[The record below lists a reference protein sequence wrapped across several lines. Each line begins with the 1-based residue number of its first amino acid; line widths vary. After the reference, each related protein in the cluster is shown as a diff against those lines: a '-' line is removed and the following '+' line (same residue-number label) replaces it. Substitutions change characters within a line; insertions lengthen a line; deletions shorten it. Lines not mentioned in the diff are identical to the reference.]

1 MTEKELS
8 KFNEKTVAKVNEMTY
23 MSDLFMSYAFKDIEV
38 QKHIIRT
45 CMDDSSIEL
54 ISTDTQVRFNNING
68 KEVVF
73 DSVSVDTKGNVYNVE
88 VENDK
93 KRGGLKRIM
102 FHVSDLC
109 TQFVPKGLKDY

>member
-45 CMDDSSIEL
+45 CMDDQTIEL
-54 ISTDTQVRFNNING
+54 IS
-68 KEVVF
+68 
-73 DSVSVDTKGNVYNVE
+73 
-88 VENDK
+88 
-93 KRGGLKRIM
+93 KRHASQIQQ
-102 FHVSDLC
+102 H
-109 TQFVPKGLKDY
+109 